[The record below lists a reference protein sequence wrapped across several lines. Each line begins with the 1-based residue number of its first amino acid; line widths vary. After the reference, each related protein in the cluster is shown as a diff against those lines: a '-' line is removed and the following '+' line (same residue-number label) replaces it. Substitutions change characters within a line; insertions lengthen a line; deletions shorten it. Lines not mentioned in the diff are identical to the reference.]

1 MAVIPKSVHRERIA
15 ENFDVWNF
23 ALDAEEMARI
33 ATLDKGRP
41 SMLDVD
47 DPAEVRRL
55 YGYLENPV
63 LTTLKQQ

>member
-1 MAVIPKSVHRERIA
+1 M
-15 ENFDVWNF
+15 WNF